1 MIKSSQAI
9 LQRLR
14 KDDYMPISFDKER
27 RVFKIDS
34 LNSTY
39 AIGIFDGDFL
49 VHLYY
54 GKKIPDTNLIS
65 TAFRGGFASISPLTA
80 STADNWYFSPD
91 IQPMEYS
98 CNGSGD
104 YRLAALSIR
113 DSEGRATTD
122 IRYVDHKIYSGKPKL
137 KSLPS
142 TYCNTDDEADTLE
155 IITLDKFTGAK
166 VTLCY
171 TAFKNHSIITQSVK
185 IENTGK
191 EAFDIEKV
199 ASCCVNFPS
208 MSYNMINLY
217 GSWIKERTVCTRHLA
232 HGIQSVASKRG
243 SSSHNH
249 NPFVAL
255 VDDKGGEDYGDAFGF
270 NFVYSGNFA
279 IDIETDYLDC
289 TRLVMGINPID
300 FNWYLEPGEEF
311 QAPEAVMAYSANGL
325 GEMSRTFHD
334 FYSNNLI
341 RGSWKKKKRPLLIN
355 SWEGSGFDFDDETLV
370 RYAKQAKELGC
381 ELLVMDDGWFGVRNR
396 DDSSLGDWYVNEDKL
411 NGPLSKLIERVNAE
425 GMEFGIWYEPEMI
438 SPDSDIYRA
447 HPDWCVHVEGRDISP
462 ARQQYVIDMTRQDVR
477 DNIFNQ
483 MYDVL
488 SKNNIA
494 YLKWDYNRPISEPAS
509 MALDKKHQKEFFHRF
524 ILGTYELMDRITSAF
539 PNILFESCA
548 GGGGRYDPGILYYM
562 PQTWASDNTDP
573 IERLKIQFGTSMCYP
588 AASMGAHV
596 SASKRAG
603 LETKAAVALWGT
615 FGYELD
621 PKHLSDEEKE
631 TVKKTSELYHKYYD
645 LTHYGDL
652 YRIIA
657 PTEDEFKCAWSFVA
671 KDKSAALLTVITK
684 TRTPH
689 TFLNI
694 RLKGLD
700 ENKMYVN
707 EADGEIYSGALL
719 MNAGINLS
727 IGGDIDGGTNFMV
740 HFKEA

>member
-1 MIKSSQAI
+1 
-9 LQRLR
+9 
-14 KDDYMPISFDKER
+14 MPISFDKER
-27 RVFKIDS
+27 KIFKIDS
-34 LNSTY
+34 LDSTY
-39 AIGIFDGDFL
+39 AVGIFEGDFL
-49 VHLYY
+49 VQLYY

-80 STADNWYFSPD
+80 STSDNGYFSLD
-91 IQPMEYS
+91 IQPMAYS

-104 YRLAALSIR
+104 FRLSALSIR

-137 KSLPS
+137 KGLPA
-142 TYCNTDDEADTLE
+142 TYCNSDDEADTLE
-155 IITLDKFTGAK
+155 IIALDKFTGAK

-191 EAFDIEKV
+191 EAFDIEKI

-208 MSYNMINLY
+208 MSYNMVNLY
-217 GSWIKERTVCTRHLA
+217 GTWARERTATTHHLV

-270 NFVYSGNFA
+270 NLVYSGNFA
-279 IDIETDYLDC
+279 IDIETDYLEC

-311 QAPEAVMAYSANGL
+311 QSPEAVMAYSPNGL
-325 GEMSRTFHD
+325 GGMSRTFHD
-334 FYSNNLI
+334 FYNNNLI
-341 RGSWKKKKRPLLIN
+341 RGTWKNKKRPLLIN
-355 SWEGSGFDFDDETLV
+355 SWEGSRFDFDDETLV

-381 ELLVMDDGWFGVRNR
+381 ELLVMDDGWFGVRNC

-539 PNILFESCA
+539 PDILFESCS
-548 GGGGRYDPGILYYM
+548 GGGGRYDPGMLYYM

-573 IERLKIQFGTSMCYP
+573 IERLRIQFGTSMCYP
-588 AASMGAHV
+588 ASSMGAHV
-596 SASKRAG
+596 SASDRAG

-621 PKHLSDEEKE
+621 PKHLSDDDKE
-631 TVKKTSELYHKYYD
+631 VVKKTSALYHKYYD
-645 LTHYGDL
+645 LTHNGDL

-671 KDKSAALLTVITK
+671 KDKSETLLTVIIK
-684 TRTPH
+684 NRTPH

-707 EADGEIYSGALL
+707 EANGEIYSGALL
-719 MNAGINLS
+719 MNAGVNLS
-727 IGGDIDGGTNFMV
+727 VGGDFDGGTNFMV